1 MKIETCAK
9 INLGLNI
16 VRKRADGYH
25 DLETVFYPVKIHD
38 EIEIEQKN
46 SQAEACTLCI
56 QGHKIEGNPQDNLIV
71 KAYLLLAEK
80 YNIPPIHVTLDKQI
94 PMQAGMGGGSADCGY
109 TIRLLN
115 DMFHLGLSIEEM
127 QRHAAK
133 LGADCAF
140 FITAQPSYAEGIG
153 DILTPVDLNLN
164 DYYIAI
170 VKPPIAISTKEAF
183 AGIHAKAPKKN
194 CKEIIKL
201 PIEQWKNLLVNDFEE
216 SILPQHPIIGQIK
229 QSLYD
234 EGALYAA
241 MSGSGSA
248 LFGIF
253 KNAPHAISELFPDCY
268 TKIVKG

>member
-127 QRHAAK
+127 QRLAAK
-133 LGADCAF
+133 LGA
-140 FITAQPSYAEGIG
+140 
-153 DILTPVDLNLN
+153 ILRRRHWRYT
-164 DYYIAI
+164 
-170 VKPPIAISTKEAF
+170 
-183 AGIHAKAPKKN
+183 H
-194 CKEIIKL
+194 
-201 PIEQWKNLLVNDFEE
+201 
-216 SILPQHPIIGQIK
+216 
-229 QSLYD
+229 
-234 EGALYAA
+234 
-241 MSGSGSA
+241 SGR
-248 LFGIF
+248 
-253 KNAPHAISELFPDCY
+253 PELE
-268 TKIVKG
+268 